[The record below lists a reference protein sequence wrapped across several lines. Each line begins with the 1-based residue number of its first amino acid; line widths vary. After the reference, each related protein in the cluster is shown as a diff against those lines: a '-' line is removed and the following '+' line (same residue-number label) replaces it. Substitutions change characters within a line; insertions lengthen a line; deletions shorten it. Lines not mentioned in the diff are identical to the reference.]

1 MAPGGL
7 MSPYELGELELR
19 HLLAVQAIAESGTFW
34 AAAERLGCSQSALSQ
49 RIATVERILGTRL
62 IERRRGRRNVTT
74 TEAGRLLP
82 QHPAA
87 LLPHPLAGHADFTAL
102 AQGRVRAL
110 GVAALQSNG
119 QRLP

>member
-19 HLLAVQAIAESGTFW
+19 HLLALRAIAESGTFW

-62 IERRRGRRNVTT
+62 IERQRGRRNVTT
-74 TEAGRLLP
+74 TEAGRLLL
-82 QHPAA
+82 QHAA
-87 LLPHPLAGHADFTAL
+87 DVAGPLLPVDAGFT
-102 AQGRVRAL
+102 
-110 GVAALQSNG
+110 
-119 QRLP
+119 